1 MPQATEGDEGGRPT
15 SEKVIS
21 DHSSKRK
28 NNFQE
33 GYLTARGLG
42 KAYFAAEWS
51 RFYFVFEGDEFFY
64 YKTKE
69 AFRLDPKKSIKNRP
83 IR

>member
-1 MPQATEGDEGGRPT
+1 ML
-15 SEKVIS
+15 
-21 DHSSKRK
+21 SKRA

-69 AFRLDPKKSIKNRP
+69 AYKLDPKKSIKNRA

>member
-1 MPQATEGDEGGRPT
+1 MRPSSTYIGQGSGHDVT
-15 SEKVIS
+15 SVIG
-21 DHSSKRK
+21 KRA

-33 GYLTARGLG
+33 GYLTARDMG

-69 AFRLDPKKSIKNRP
+69 AFKLDPKKSVKNRA